1 MGVAP
6 GDAVE
11 MEGRAELGE
20 RVRVLRKERAVTIH
34 VEFQRQAVLHKGTR
48 EEIEVS
54 QEVFLPVDVRAGAE
68 PGAIVQQVQPQIVP
82 WVAGEPAVGR
92 GIQLPECPALRPC
105 QRRAAAAG
113 RRGGS
118 GCARSWALPSGG
130 RWRDRGTTSDDG
142 ELRQRRS
149 DRARA
154 AGRRPGD
161 SRRRV
166 GSGARGSA
174 VSIQLENGIRL

>member
-92 GIQLPECPALRPC
+92 GIQLPECPALEALP
-105 QRRAAAAG
+105 AAG
-113 RRGGS
+113 R
-118 GCARSWALPSGG
+118 SGG
-130 RWRDRGTTSDDG
+130 P
-142 ELRQRRS
+142 
-149 DRARA
+149 
-154 AGRRPGD
+154 AGRFGLREVVGIAQRWTVAGSRD
-161 SRRRV
+161 YLRRR
-166 GSGARGSA
+166 
-174 VSIQLENGIRL
+174 